1 MTEFQYLHINM
12 DQLRIL
18 KGNTFYTRNKIT
30 AYRYDGSEIEGFSL
44 QTCDEIK
51 IIANKLNAREI
62 ITNYN
67 IVDNNNI
74 RIQWPGPKQTL
85 GPYRLEIMGK
95 YNGVDWRY
103 FDRDPMFVI
112 VDHAR
117 EVNIPKDSVIS
128 EDYFVLDSSSIYID
142 NPNIIIAAQSD
153 WNETNTSSFSY
164 IRNKPDLLDAD
175 VLNET
180 LILD

>member
-1 MTEFQYLHINM
+1 M

-18 KGNTFYTRNKIT
+18 RGNTFYTKNEIT
-30 AYRYDGSEIEGFSL
+30 AYRFDGSKIEGFSL
-44 QTCDEIK
+44 QECENIK

-67 IVDNNNI
+67 IVDANTI
-74 RIQWPGPKQTL
+74 RIQWLASKQTL
-85 GPYRLEIMGK
+85 GPYRLEIIGK
-95 YNGVDWRY
+95 YNGTDWRY
-103 FDRDPMFVI
+103 FDPDPIFVI

-117 EVNIPKDSVIS
+117 EVNIPKDSVLS
-128 EDYFVLDSSSIYID
+128 SDYFILDNSNIFID

-153 WNETNTSSFSY
+153 WEETNKTSFAY
-164 IRNKPDLLDAD
+164 IKNKPDLLDAD